1 MRLRNGK
8 YGPYLQLSGG
18 GGGDDGSGSE
28 SNGGG
33 GGKAAEAKP
42 RNVALRASAATAGL
56 SLEVRGC
63 FQGPTG

>member
-18 GGGDDGSGSE
+18 GGG
-28 SNGGG
+28 NGGG
-33 GGKAAEAKP
+33 SEGNGGDGGKAAEAKP
-42 RNVALRASAATAGL
+42 RNLALPASAATAEL